1 MYYHCLLK
9 CQTLKLT
16 GCMLTGATAVPAAQ
30 VETGRRETDAQEVR
44 TRHHVSVVEAT
55 EISL

>member
-1 MYYHCLLK
+1 
-9 CQTLKLT
+9 
-16 GCMLTGATAVPAAQ
+16 MLTGATAVPAAQ